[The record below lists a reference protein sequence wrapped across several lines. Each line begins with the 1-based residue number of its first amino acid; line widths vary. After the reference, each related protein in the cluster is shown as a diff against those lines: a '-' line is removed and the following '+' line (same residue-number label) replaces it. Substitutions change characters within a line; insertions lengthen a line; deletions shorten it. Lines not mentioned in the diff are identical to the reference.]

1 MSELVPLLFGEG
13 SGVRVEKSMKRLL
26 NTLYV
31 TRDGAYI
38 HRERETLI
46 VEVEKAK
53 ALQIPVLTIS
63 GLVAIGR
70 VMMSPDA
77 MALCVEHNIAI
88 SFLTEHNRF
97 LAQVSGE
104 QGGNVL
110 LRRAQYRIA
119 DDEARCREIVRCIV
133 AAKVSNT
140 RLILQRELRNHPEND
155 GDGRMAAA
163 VERLA
168 RIKKSVAEADSAE
181 SLRGYE
187 GEAAREYFAVFSALI
202 NAESGFSMDGRNKRP
217 PRDPVN
223 ALLSFLYT
231 LLCHDCRGACEAVG
245 LDPAVGFL
253 HRDRP
258 GRPGCALDLMEE
270 FRAFVADRVALT
282 LINRKQITPQQ
293 FSTQESGA
301 VLMTDECRRTV
312 LEQWQKRKQEEITH
326 PVLDEKMP
334 LGLAF
339 HAQAQ
344 LLARHLRGDSDF
356 YPASI
361 WK

>member
-1 MSELVPLLFGEG
+1 
-13 SGVRVEKSMKRLL
+13 MKRLL

-38 HRERETLI
+38 HRERETI
-46 VEVEKAK
+46 VVEVERAK

-63 GLVAIGR
+63 SIVAIGR
-70 VMMSPDA
+70 IMMSPEA
-77 MALCVEHNIAI
+77 MALCAENNIAI
-88 SFLTEHNRF
+88 SFLTGNNRF
-97 LAQVSGE
+97 LARVSGE
-104 QGGNVL
+104 QSGNVL

-119 DDEARCREIVRCIV
+119 DDEDRCREIVRCIV
-133 AAKVSNT
+133 AAKISNART
-140 RLILQRELRNHPEND
+140 VLQRALRNHPE
-155 GDGRMAAA
+155 GDSDSSVAATIQ
-163 VERLA
+163 RLA
-168 RIKKSVAEADSAE
+168 RIKKSVASADSADK
-181 SLRGYE
+181 LRGYE
-187 GEAAREYFAVFSALI
+187 GEAAREYFSVF
-202 NAESGFSMDGRNKRP
+202 NAMMATDSGFSMDGRTRRP

-223 ALLSFLYT
+223 AVLSFVYT

-270 FRAFVADRVALT
+270 FRAVVADRVVLT
-282 LINRKQITPQQ
+282 LINRKQITPKQ
-293 FSTQESGA
+293 FETQESGA
-301 VLMTDECRRTV
+301 VMMNEICRKTV

-326 PVLDEKMP
+326 PVLNEKMP

-344 LLARHLRGDSDF
+344 LLARHLRGDMDF
-356 YPASI
+356 YPASL

>member
-1 MSELVPLLFGEG
+1 
-13 SGVRVEKSMKRLL
+13 MKRLL

-31 TRDGAYI
+31 TTDGAYI
-38 HRERETLI
+38 HRERETLVI
-46 VEVEKAK
+46 EIKEKNVK
-53 ALQIPVLTIS
+53 KQLPLLALNSI
-63 GLVAIGR
+63 VAIGR
-70 VMMSPDA
+70 VMMSPGA
-77 MALCVEHNIAI
+77 MALCMENNVTI
-88 SFLTEHNRF
+88 SFLTGNNHF
-97 LAQVSGE
+97 LAQVSGP
-104 QGGNVL
+104 QSGNVL
-110 LRRAQYRIA
+110 LRRAQYRFS
-119 DDEARCREIVRCIV
+119 DDAGQCREIVRCIV

-140 RLILQRELRNHPEND
+140 RSILQRALRNHPEND
-155 GDGRMAAA
+155 KDGKLAAA

-168 RIKKSVAEADSAE
+168 RIKKSIAAADSAD

-187 GEAAREYFAVFSALI
+187 GEAAREYFSVFNALI
-202 NAESGFSMDGRNKRP
+202 TTDDGFSLTRRTRRP

-223 ALLSFLYT
+223 ALLSFVYT

-270 FRAFVADRVALT
+270 FRAVVADRLALT
-282 LINRKQITPQQ
+282 LINRKQITVKQ
-293 FSTQESGA
+293 FEYQESGA
-301 VLMTDECRRTV
+301 VLMNDACRKTV
-312 LEQWQKRKQEEITH
+312 LEHWQKRKQEEITH
-326 PVLDEKMP
+326 PVLEEKMP

-344 LLARHLRGDSDF
+344 LLARHLRGDAEF
-356 YPASI
+356 YPASL

>member
-1 MSELVPLLFGEG
+1 
-13 SGVRVEKSMKRLL
+13 MKRLL
-26 NTLYV
+26 NTLYI
-31 TRDGAYI
+31 TRNGAYI
-38 HRERETLI
+38 HRERETLV
-46 VEVEKAK
+46 VEVDKVK
-53 ALQIPVLTIS
+53 ALQIPVLSIS
-63 GLVAIGR
+63 GIVAIGR
-70 VMMSPDA
+70 VMMSPGA
-77 MALCVEHNIAI
+77 MALCAEKDIAI

-97 LAQVSGE
+97 LARVSGE
-104 QGGNVL
+104 QSGNVL

-119 DDEARCREIVRCIV
+119 DDEERCREIVRCIV

-140 RLILQRELRNHPEND
+140 RTILQRALRNHPDND
-155 GDGRMAAA
+155 GDGAIAAA

-168 RIKKSVAEADSAE
+168 RIKKCVSEAASAN
-181 SLRGYE
+181 SIRGYE
-187 GEAAREYFAVFSALI
+187 GEAAREYFAVFNSLI
-202 NAESGFSMDGRNKRP
+202 NADTGFSIDGRNRRP

-270 FRAFVADRVALT
+270 FRAFVADRVVLT
-282 LINRKQITPQQ
+282 LINRKQITPKQ
-293 FSTQESGA
+293 FETQESGA
-301 VLMTDECRRTV
+301 VMMNDACRKTL

-326 PVLDEKMP
+326 PVLNEKMP
-334 LGLAF
+334 LGLAL
-339 HAQAQ
+339 HVQAQ
-344 LLARHLRGDSDF
+344 LLARHLRGDVDF
-356 YPASI
+356 YPASL

>member
-1 MSELVPLLFGEG
+1 
-13 SGVRVEKSMKRLL
+13 MKRLL

-38 HRERETLI
+38 HRERETLV
-46 VEVEKAK
+46 VEVERTK

-70 VMMSPDA
+70 VMMSPEA
-77 MALCVEHNIAI
+77 MALCAEHQIVI
-88 SFLTEHNRF
+88 SFLTEHNHF

-104 QGGNVL
+104 QSGNVL

-119 DDEARCREIVRCIV
+119 DDPERCRAIVRCIV
-133 AAKVSNT
+133 AAKISNT
-140 RLILQRELRNHPEND
+140 RTVLQRALRNHPD
-155 GDGRMAAA
+155 GDSDGAMAAA
-163 VERLA
+163 IERLA
-168 RIKKSVAEADSAE
+168 RIKKSVADADSADQ
-181 SLRGYE
+181 LRGYE
-187 GEAAREYFAVFSALI
+187 GEAAREYFAVFHALI
-202 NAESGFSMDGRNKRP
+202 NADSGFSMDGRTRRP

-223 ALLSFLYT
+223 ALLSFVYT

-270 FRAFVADRVALT
+270 FRAFVADRVVLT
-282 LINRKQITPQQ
+282 LINRKQITPKQ
-293 FSTQESGA
+293 FETQESGA
-301 VLMTDECRRTV
+301 VLMTDECRKTV

-339 HAQAQ
+339 HIQAQ
-344 LLARHLRGDSDF
+344 LLARHLRGDLEF
-356 YPASI
+356 YPASL

>member
-1 MSELVPLLFGEG
+1 
-13 SGVRVEKSMKRLL
+13 MKRLL

-38 HRERETLI
+38 HRERETI
-46 VEVEKAK
+46 VVEVERAK
-53 ALQIPVLTIS
+53 VLQIPVLSIS
-63 GLVAIGR
+63 GIVAIGR
-70 VMMSPDA
+70 VMMSPEV
-77 MALCVEHNIAI
+77 MALCAENNITV
-88 SFLTEHNRF
+88 SFLTGNNRF
-97 LAQVSGE
+97 LARVSGE
-104 QGGNVL
+104 QSGNVL

-119 DDEARCREIVRCIV
+119 DDEERCREIVRCIV
-133 AAKVSNT
+133 AAKISNT
-140 RLILQRELRNHPEND
+140 RTVVQRALRNHPERD
-155 GDGRMAAA
+155 PDGRVAAA

-168 RIKKSVAEADSAE
+168 RIKKCVADADSAD
-181 SLRGYE
+181 SIRGYE
-187 GEAAREYFAVFSALI
+187 GEAAREYFSVFGVLI
-202 NAESGFSMDGRNKRP
+202 TADNGFDLDKRTRRP

-223 ALLSFLYT
+223 ALLSFIYT

-270 FRAFVADRVALT
+270 FRAFVADRVVLT
-282 LINRKQITPQQ
+282 LINRKQITPKQ
-293 FSTQESGA
+293 FETQESGA
-301 VLMTDECRRTV
+301 VMMNDACRKTV

-326 PVLDEKMP
+326 PVLNEKMP

-339 HAQAQ
+339 HVQAQ
-344 LLARHLRGDSDF
+344 LLARHLRGDLDF
-356 YPASI
+356 YPASL

>member
-1 MSELVPLLFGEG
+1 
-13 SGVRVEKSMKRLL
+13 MKRLL

-46 VEVEKAK
+46 IEVERQK
-53 ALQIPVLTIS
+53 ALQLPVLSIN
-63 GLVAIGR
+63 GIVAIGR
-70 VMMSPDA
+70 VMMSPEA
-77 MALCVEHNIAI
+77 MSLCAQNNITV
-88 SFLTEHNRF
+88 SFLSGNNRF
-97 LAQVSGE
+97 LARVSGE
-104 QGGNVL
+104 QCGNVL
-110 LRRAQYRIA
+110 LRRAQYRLS
-119 DDEARCREIVRCIV
+119 DDLERCREIVRCIV
-133 AAKVSNT
+133 AAKISNS
-140 RLILQRELRNHPEND
+140 RIVLQRTLRNHPDSSDNE
-155 GDGRMAAA
+155 ALSKV

-168 RIKKSVAEADSAE
+168 RIKKSVASADS
-181 SLRGYE
+181 SDSIRGYE
-187 GEAAREYFAVFSALI
+187 GEAAREYFSVF
-202 NAESGFSMDGRNKRP
+202 NAMIRSNNGFNMDKRTRRP

-223 ALLSFLYT
+223 AMLSFVYT

-270 FRAFVADRVALT
+270 FRAFVVDRLVLT
-282 LINRKQITPQQ
+282 LINRRQIASKQFQI
-293 FSTQESGA
+293 QESGA
-301 VLMTDECRRTV
+301 VMMNDECRKTV

-326 PVLDEKMP
+326 PVLNEKMP

-339 HAQAQ
+339 HVQAQ
-344 LLARHLRGDSDF
+344 LLARHLRGDTEL
-356 YPASI
+356 YPASL

>member
-1 MSELVPLLFGEG
+1 MKITSPSVFSVLSAASVAD
-13 SGVRVEKSMKRLL
+13 RMKRLL

-38 HRERETLI
+38 HRERETLV
-46 VEVEKAK
+46 VEIEKAK
-53 ALQIPVLTIS
+53 VAQIPVLSLS
-63 GLVAIGR
+63 GLVGIGR
-70 VMMSPDA
+70 VMMSPSA
-77 MALCVEHNIAI
+77 MALCAEHNIAV
-88 SFLTEHNRF
+88 SFLTAHNRF
-97 LAQVSGE
+97 LAQVSGA
-104 QGGNVL
+104 QSGNVL
-110 LRRAQYRIA
+110 LRRQQYRMA
-119 DDEARCREIVRCIV
+119 DDADGCREIVRCIV
-133 AAKVSNT
+133 AAKVGNT
-140 RLILQRELRNHPEND
+140 RAILQRELRNHPDND
-155 GDGRMAAA
+155 ADGAIADA
-163 VERLA
+163 VQRLA
-168 RIKKSVAEADSAE
+168 RIKQSIPGADSAD

-187 GEAAREYFAVFSALI
+187 GEAARAYFAVFNRLI
-202 NAESGFSMDGRNKRP
+202 KAETGFSMAGRTRRP

-282 LINRKQITPQQ
+282 LINRKQVTPKA
-293 FSTQESGA
+293 FEIRENGA
-301 VLMTDECRRTV
+301 VMMTDACRKTV
-312 LEQWQKRKQEEITH
+312 LEQWQKRKQEEVTH
-326 PVLDEKMP
+326 PVLREKMP

-344 LLARHLRGDSDF
+344 LLARHLRGDVEF
-356 YPASI
+356 YPASV